1 MLVMTDDLLALTKAN
16 LETMR
21 QESAL
26 ALDLRRVAQVR
37 GDRAPPVGML
47 RQAPPMAPTRPPP
60 MEPARYY
67 LLKRATDQ
75 ATALSILKT
84 RTCACVRK
92 SFAGICWREGA
103 EERRLTWAEVDGA

>member
-47 RQAPPMAPTRPPP
+47 RQAQNPAPTMAPPG
-60 MEPARYY
+60 EPERYY

-75 ATALSILKT
+75 ASAMSILRT

-92 SFAGICWREGA
+92 SFAGIRWREGG